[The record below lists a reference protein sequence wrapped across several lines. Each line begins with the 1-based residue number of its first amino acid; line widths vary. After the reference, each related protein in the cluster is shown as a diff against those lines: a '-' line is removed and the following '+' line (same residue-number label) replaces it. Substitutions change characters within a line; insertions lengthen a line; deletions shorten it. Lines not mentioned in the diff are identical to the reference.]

1 MEEILK
7 KLGAKTWWEG
17 HNLYLDCSQCEGQ
30 EIPSEDT
37 CKMRSSVILLGA
49 VTARNK
55 RGKIGYPGGC
65 VIGNRPI
72 DLHLYALRCLG
83 AEIREEENFVEA
95 ECRELEGGEISFSAK
110 SVGATEQGI
119 LSAVTA
125 RGRTIIKNCAEEPE
139 ILWLCHYLRKMGARI
154 SVEEKGIIVIDGV
167 SYLKGGDMQVPPD
180 RIVAGTYICAAAATR
195 GKIEILNPPEGE
207 LNAFLKVY
215 RKIGGQYKVNSGK
228 LVVDAG
234 GFTLLLIMW
243 KQAFIP
249 VFPQTFSLRLWQC
262 FSQFPEKVISEK
274 LYLKRGIKQRKK

>member
-1 MEEILK
+1 MGVNSLKRIYIEGGRKLKGSVRIQGSKNAALPMMAASLLYRGVSVLRGCPKIADVFCMEEILK

-119 LSAVTA
+119 LSEMCIRDRSGRSWIFWDWTRRRYVPGFLLRIQKTA
-125 RGRTIIKNCAEEPE
+125 SIR
-139 ILWLCHYLRKMGARI
+139 
-154 SVEEKGIIVIDGV
+154 
-167 SYLKGGDMQVPPD
+167 
-180 RIVAGTYICAAAATR
+180 
-195 GKIEILNPPEGE
+195 
-207 LNAFLKVY
+207 F
-215 RKIGGQYKVNSGK
+215 
-228 LVVDAG
+228 
-234 GFTLLLIMW
+234 
-243 KQAFIP
+243 
-249 VFPQTFSLRLWQC
+249 
-262 FSQFPEKVISEK
+262 
-274 LYLKRGIKQRKK
+274 